1 MRIILNTCNLW
12 IPQKCR
18 VDTLSKP
25 DGKII
30 FWQSLRECNGLVSVI
45 RAAICAGTGIS
56 GIDGPIIP
64 WAGLVMYA
72 SFAQVGKDLI
82 LRYSRD
88 ELAPANICADVS
100 LLADQE
106 DDLSVAKKALVLLN
120 MGGPDSI
127 NAVEPFLYNLFADR
141 DLIQLPLGAVL
152 QKPFARVISHFRA
165 KTVRENYRRI
175 GGKSPL
181 LHWTA
186 LQAEKSAAL
195 LGEHWHP
202 YVAMRYWKPRAD
214 ETLLRMRQDGI
225 EQAVVLSMYPHY
237 TSATTGSSVKDFKQA
252 QAQVFPELHCTYIES
267 WHDWPPYL
275 DALAQCVTEGLEQVP
290 EAVAPPLVLFSAH
303 ALPQKFIERGD
314 PYQRQVEQ
322 TVAGVM
328 ERIGALEFEIGYQS
342 RSGPVKWMEP
352 DTRDLIAR
360 AGRNKKPLLVV
371 PVAFVSDHIE
381 TLEEVDVEFR
391 EHAQQYG
398 VPWFERVPALNARDS
413 FIHAVAQLVRARGGF

>member
-1 MRIILNTCNLW
+1 M
-12 IPQKCR
+12 K
-18 VDTLSKP
+18 V
-25 DGKII
+25 
-30 FWQSLRECNGLVSVI
+30 
-45 RAAICAGTGIS
+45 
-56 GIDGPIIP
+56 
-64 WAGLVMYA
+64 
-72 SFAQVGKDLI
+72 
-82 LRYSRD
+82 
-88 ELAPANICADVS
+88 
-100 LLADQE
+100 
-106 DDLSVAKKALVLLN
+106 KKTALVLLN

-127 NAVEPFLYNLFADR
+127 EAVEPFLYNLFADR
-141 DLIQLPLGAVL
+141 DLIQLPLGALL

-165 KTVRENYRRI
+165 KIVRENYQRI

-186 LQAEKSAAL
+186 LQAEKSAAR
-195 LGEHWHP
+195 LGDNWHP

-214 ETLLRMRQDGI
+214 ETLLRMREDGI

-237 TSATTGSSVKDFKQA
+237 TGATTGSSVKDFKQA
-252 QAQVFPELHCTYIES
+252 QAQVFPELKSTYIES

-290 EAVAPPLVLFSAH
+290 EAIGKPLVLFSAH
-303 ALPQKFIERGD
+303 ALPQKFIDRGD
-314 PYQRQVEQ
+314 PYQRHVEQ

-328 ERIGALEFEIGYQS
+328 QRIGDLEFEIGYQS

-352 DTRDLIAR
+352 DTLDVIAR
-360 AGRNKKPLLVV
+360 AGKEKKPLLVV

-391 EHAQQYG
+391 AHAKEHG

-413 FIHAVAQLVRARGGF
+413 FIDAVAQLVRERAEF